1 VSDLR
6 LLYVDDEPD
15 IREVVQFALDLD
27 PGIEVRAYSAG
38 ADALAALGA
47 ETWRPNVILLDVMM
61 PDMDGPTTL
70 LRMRGVAGLEATP
83 AIFITAR
90 AQPHERQAFLD
101 RGAIGV
107 VTKPFDPMSLAKE
120 IRALL
125 AAQ

>member
-1 VSDLR
+1 MSDLK

-27 PGIEVRAYSAG
+27 PGFEVRAYSAG
-38 ADALAALGA
+38 VDALNAIG
-47 ETWRPNVILLDVMM
+47 TDPWRPNIILLDVMM

-70 LRMRGVAGLEATP
+70 QHMREVAGLETTP

-120 IRALL
+120 IRTLL
-125 AAQ
+125 AGQ